1 MKKIAFALLPF
12 FWVNAQASDQG
23 IIEEMSTPCV
33 SAVPQTEFV
42 TLEDRPTD
50 SHQQTQESKIS
61 REIERVADQ
70 LDREIPRIQ
79 GQIERETTRIADQLD
94 QEAPKA
100 IETVAREGD
109 RVVRQVSQVFRR
121 FGF

>member
-1 MKKIAFALLPF
+1 MKKITFALLPF
-12 FWVNAQASDQG
+12 LLVNVQASHQEVM
-23 IIEEMSTPCV
+23 EEMSTPCV
-33 SAVPQTEFV
+33 SAVPQTELD
-42 TLEDRPTD
+42 TLEDAPTD

-94 QEAPKA
+94 QEAPKV

-109 RVVRQVSQVFRR
+109 RVVRQVSQAFRR